1 MFEISR
7 RADYGVRIMLELAK
21 KGPGARVAAGDLA
34 DCAAVPKPFL
44 HKIAADLAKVGLLRT
59 FQGPMGGLELGRPME
74 NINLLEILEGV
85 DGPVCLN
92 SCLIRPSE
100 CPRDRTCPAHTLW
113 GRLQAKVTLELRS
126 TTLDRLVAET
136 AALEQFGRQESIP
149 YLYPN

>member
-21 KGPGARVAAGDLA
+21 KGRGARVAASELA
-34 DCAAVPKPFL
+34 DCADVPKPFL

-59 FQGPMGGLELGRPME
+59 FQGPTGGLELGRPME
-74 NINLLEILEGV
+74 NISMLEILEGV

-92 SCLIRPSE
+92 TCLIRPHE

-113 GRLQAKVTLELRS
+113 GRLQAKLLLELRS
-126 TTLDRLVAET
+126 ITLDRLVADA
-136 AALEQFGRQESIP
+136 AALEQFGRSEPIP